1 MEAKPPRMAATKGWI
16 VQKCAGCMWLTN
28 YLPQDAMVIRGRW
41 IPLLYVKELGIF
53 SLSNV

>member
-1 MEAKPPRMAATKGWI
+1 MEAKPPRMAATKGWT
-16 VQKCAGCMWLTN
+16 VRKCTGCMRLTN

-41 IPLLYVKELGIF
+41 IPLFYVKELGIF

>member
-1 MEAKPPRMAATKGWI
+1 MEAKPPRMAATKGWT
-16 VQKCAGCMWLTN
+16 VRKCASCMRLTN

-41 IPLLYVKELGIF
+41 IPLFYVKELGIF

>member
-1 MEAKPPRMAATKGWI
+1 MEAKPPRMAATKGWT
-16 VQKCAGCMWLTN
+16 VRKCAGCMWLTN

-53 SLSNV
+53 FLSNV